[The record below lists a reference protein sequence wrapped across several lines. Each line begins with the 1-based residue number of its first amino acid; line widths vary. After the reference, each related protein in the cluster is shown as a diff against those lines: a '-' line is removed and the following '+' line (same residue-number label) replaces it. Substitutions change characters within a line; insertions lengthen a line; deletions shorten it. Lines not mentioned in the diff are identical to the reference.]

1 MRRRAG
7 FLIVRPTVHNP
18 TMIYAIKLL
27 LGLLAVL
34 AVTFLPL
41 RGHLAR
47 LLGAQ
52 NLSLW
57 LKALIGATAIAFL
70 AGRVELFMLLLAAV
84 TAAVDADLRA
94 AYQMRQKQARQQR
107 HPA

>member
-1 MRRRAG
+1 
-7 FLIVRPTVHNP
+7 
-18 TMIYAIKLL
+18 MIYAIKLL

-70 AGRVELFMLLLAAV
+70 AGRVELFMLLLAVLVV
-84 TAAVDADLRA
+84 TLPPLIKLLRKRRKA
-94 AYQMRQKQARQQR
+94 TLQ
-107 HPA
+107 PD